1 MGEAD
6 GCSERHGDAAGVGEA
21 DLMGVI
27 VQLYDGSI
35 NAGDRVTEVEAEDCE
50 AGDGDWKSE
59 VSPGNGKVIPGDAG
73 IDEVDGEEEEEEM
86 SGRRRSA
93 IDGTISGCNVEDEV
107 VDESVKVVDESVDG
121 VGESDARSCD
131 RSSGIGFPDDLAL
144 DS

>member
-1 MGEAD
+1 MGDAD
-6 GCSERHGDAAGVGEA
+6 GCSERHGDAAGVGDA

-27 VQLYDGSI
+27 AQLYDGSI
-35 NAGDRVTEVEAEDCE
+35 NAGDRVTEEEDCE
-50 AGDGDWKSE
+50 AGDGEWRSD

-73 IDEVDGEEEEEEM
+73 IDEVDGEEEEEIN
-86 SGRRRSA
+86 GRRKSA

-121 VGESDARSCD
+121 VGESEARIC
-131 RSSGIGFPDDLAL
+131 GCPAGKGFSNDLVL